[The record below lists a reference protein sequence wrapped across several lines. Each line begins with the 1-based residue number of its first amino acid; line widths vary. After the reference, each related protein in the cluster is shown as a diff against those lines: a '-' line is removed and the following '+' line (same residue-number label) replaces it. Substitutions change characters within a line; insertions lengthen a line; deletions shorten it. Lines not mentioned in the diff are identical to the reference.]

1 MIMGSARAWGHR
13 RRPVDSAVV
22 PEPLRA
28 LIIGAGLGGLCLAQ
42 GLRRAGLEV
51 AVYERD
57 AALAARHQGYRIH
70 VDSRAAQGLH
80 ECLPAELY
88 QLFLAT
94 CGQPSKQVTV
104 VTKGLRPVHT
114 VRFPAAATAAAGSPQ
129 AISTSVDRLTLREI
143 LFTGLADVVHFGREF
158 THFSGEPQ
166 GPVRAH
172 FSDGTTVAGDILVAA
187 DGVGSRVREQYLP
200 GAPAA
205 DTGTRCIYGKTLISA
220 QTVPLIP
227 AFLADG
233 FAAVIGSRQV
243 GMALGAV
250 RFANRPDEA
259 ARSVPGARLSA
270 ERDFVMWSVAGQ
282 HAAFPGGDDAL
293 SRYTGRQLHAVAL
306 EMTCTWH
313 PDLRGLLAAAEADE
327 TFYVQVRAAT
337 PVPLW
342 APTNVTLLGDA
353 IHAMSPARG
362 SGANIALLDAGNL
375 CRNLA
380 RAARG
385 EVPARDAVHAYE
397 TQLVDY
403 GFAAVRDSVAVLREG
418 GGVLARLPS
427 ALARLRRQH

>member
-1 MIMGSARAWGHR
+1 M
-13 RRPVDSAVV
+13 
-22 PEPLRA
+22 PEPLRVV
-28 LIIGAGLGGLCLAQ
+28 IIGAGLGGLCLSQ

-57 AALAARHQGYRIH
+57 AALASRHQGYRIH

-88 QLFLAT
+88 ELFLAT
-94 CGQPSKQVTV
+94 CGQPSKQLTV

-114 VRFPAAATAAAGSPQ
+114 VRFPAAGNAPAATSQISAPAV
-129 AISTSVDRLTLREI
+129 STSVDRLTLREI

-158 THFSGEPQ
+158 THFSGDGQ

-172 FSDGTTVAGDILVAA
+172 FRDGTAVTGDVLVAA

-200 GAPAA
+200 DAAAA

-220 QTVPLIP
+220 QTAALIP

-233 FAAVIGSRQV
+233 FAAVIGSRRI

-250 RFANRPDEA
+250 RFVTRPDEA
-259 ARSVPGARLSA
+259 ARSVPGASLSA
-270 ERDFVMWSVAGQ
+270 ERDFVMWSVAGG

-293 SRYTGRQLHAVAL
+293 SRYTGGQLHAVAL
-306 EMTCTWH
+306 EMIRTWH
-313 PDLRGLLAAAEADE
+313 PDLRALVAAAEPAE
-327 TFYVQVRAAT
+327 TFYVQVRGAT

-342 APTNVTLLGDA
+342 PPTNVTLLGDA

-375 CRNLA
+375 RRNLA

-385 EVPARDAVHAYE
+385 EATVPEAVHAYE

-403 GFAAVRDSVAVLREG
+403 GFAAVRDSLAVLREG
-418 GGVLARLPS
+418 GGVLARLPA
-427 ALARLRRQH
+427 ALARLRRR